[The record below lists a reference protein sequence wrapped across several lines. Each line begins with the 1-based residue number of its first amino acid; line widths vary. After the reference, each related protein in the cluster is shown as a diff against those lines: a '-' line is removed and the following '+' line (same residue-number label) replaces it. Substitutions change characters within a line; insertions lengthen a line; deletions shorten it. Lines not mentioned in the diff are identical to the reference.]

1 MGKVLPSVWPVRSRI
16 VRHSGRISE
25 AREASEDLPLPSFG
39 DLSRATC
46 HVVRPVGDPCAGSI
60 AGKKRQRSHAKPL
73 HSLYIA
79 CERPLKSA
87 TTTSPS
93 ATSGLHMP
101 QTSIRLPSNSSVRR
115 NTFSL
120 HGFVLRSK
128 TTRWPA
134 SAPHRSM

>member
-39 DLSRATC
+39 GLSRVTC
-46 HVVRPVGDPCAGSI
+46 HGVRPMSDSWAGSI
-60 AGKKRQRSHAKPL
+60 AGTKCQRSHAKPL

-87 TTTSPS
+87 TTTSPT
-93 ATSGLHMP
+93 ATAGLHMP
-101 QTSIRLPSNSSVRR
+101 QASIRLPSNSSLRR
-115 NTFSL
+115 NTFSS
-120 HGFVLRSK
+120 HGFSSRSK
-128 TTRWPA
+128 ITKWPA

>member
-16 VRHSGRISE
+16 ITRSGRIGE
-25 AREASEDLPLPSFG
+25 VRKPSEDLLLSAFGGLP
-39 DLSRATC
+39 RVTC
-46 HVVRPVGDPCAGSI
+46 HVVRPVGDSWAGSI
-60 AGKKRQRSHAKPL
+60 AGTRCQRSQAKPL
-73 HSLYIA
+73 HSLYIT
-79 CERPLKSA
+79 CVRPLESA

-115 NTFSL
+115 NTFSS
-120 HGFVLRSK
+120 HGFSSRPK
-128 TTRWPA
+128 ITKWPA